1 MFRIYI
7 KVHFTNTV
15 LLSYLFHRFDFTR
28 KYICMY
34 GNDVI
39 KDFFR
44 LILYIV
50 FKIYSCH
57 TMFCITGYYTGFY
70 RQGMYK

>member
-28 KYICMY
+28 KSD
-34 GNDVI
+34 DVI
-39 KDFFR
+39 KDYFR
-44 LILYIV
+44 LIVYIV

-57 TMFCITGYYTGFY
+57 TMFFITGYYTGFY
-70 RQGMYK
+70 RQGMYR